1 MNASNT
7 LEICV
12 SFLPVQPKPVQRP
25 PSTVGSLLQMHGL
38 QQFTDVLIS
47 NGYDDIQF
55 LAEVPDEELEEI
67 GISPLHRQKVSLI
80 CFHAHFD
87 KETHI
92 HTQTAAC
99 YLFSVRS
106 EVTSPFEL
114 DTHTSTFFFS
124 FILSSFPHS
133 SILDEYFLIFK
144 SS

>member
-114 DTHTSTFFFS
+114 DTHTSTFFFPS
-124 FILSSFPHS
+124 YSPLFLIPQFWM
-133 SILDEYFLIFK
+133 SIFLIFK